1 MPAADILAVPRL
13 TRFHAMPLP
22 PLRAAIFDMDGL
34 LLDSER
40 PIRDA
45 WMRSLNEFGVVL
57 DGARYLELVGRNQA
71 DSRQLL
77 QEWMGPACSYDAA
90 RARAATLLEEALG
103 LDGFAVKAGVV
114 ALLQSLRDRRVPCA
128 VASSTHRAEVE
139 MRLRQAGLHGF
150 FDGFNGGD
158 EVTRGK
164 PHPDLFLLAA
174 QRLGHAASDCL
185 VFEDSEHGARGAIA
199 AGMSVVIVPDLKTPS
214 EDACA
219 AGLAVLAS
227 LHDAQA
233 HLDQWF
239 GP

>member
-1 MPAADILAVPRL
+1 
-13 TRFHAMPLP
+13 MPLTP
-22 PLRAAIFDMDGL
+22 FRAAIFDMDGL

-40 PIRDA
+40 PIRAA
-45 WMRSLNEFGVVL
+45 WLQALQEFGVSL
-57 DGARYLELVGRNQA
+57 DDARYLQLVGRNQT

-77 QEWMGPACSYDAA
+77 QQWMGPACSYDAA
-90 RARAATLLEEALG
+90 RARAAALLEEALG
-103 LDGFAVKAGVV
+103 VDGYAVKAGVT
-114 ALLQSLRDRRVPCA
+114 ALLQGLRERSVPCA
-128 VASSTHRAEVE
+128 VASSSPRGEVE
-139 MRLRQAGLHGF
+139 MRLRQAGLAGF

-174 QRLGHAASDCL
+174 QRLGQAATDCL

-214 EDACA
+214 DDACA

-233 HLDQWF
+233 HLDPWF
-239 GP
+239 GRRTR